1 MCHMRKRVMF
11 LWVLFF
17 LNKGRQCLVY
27 NPPLL
32 SSATVWVGSWRPL
45 SHASAD
51 HLEQAYYAPWHFF
64 LHFRASCFYVP
75 FLTSHLLSKKNSH
88 IPHLFANA
96 SSFRHFNAAICN
108 LFHLLPSNRMRCRL
122 WNTSSFESYSFMWIH
137 GHQLKLSCKWRHDKV
152 AVLPFYKLMCKA
164 WRTNPTL

>member
-32 SSATVWVGSWRPL
+32 SAATVWVGSWRPL
-45 SHASAD
+45 SHASAG

-75 FLTSHLLSKKNSH
+75 FLTSHLLSKKTATFPTSLQMLRH
-88 IPHLFANA
+88 SVTLMRLFVTFSTFSLVIGCDVAYEILPHL
-96 SSFRHFNAAICN
+96 SLTVLC
-108 LFHLLPSNRMRCRL
+108 
-122 WNTSSFESYSFMWIH
+122 EFMATDLNSVVSD
-137 GHQLKLSCKWRHDKV
+137 GMTK
-152 AVLPFYKLMCKA
+152 
-164 WRTNPTL
+164 

>member
-32 SSATVWVGSWRPL
+32 SAATVWVGSWRPL
-45 SHASAD
+45 SHASAG
-51 HLEQAYYAPWHFF
+51 HLEQAYYTPWHFF

-75 FLTSHLLSKKNSH
+75 FLTSHLLSKKTATFPTSLQMLRH
-88 IPHLFANA
+88 SVALMRLFVTFSTFPLVIGWDVVHEILPHL
-96 SSFRHFNAAICN
+96 SLTVLC
-108 LFHLLPSNRMRCRL
+108 
-122 WNTSSFESYSFMWIH
+122 EFMATDLNSVVS
-137 GHQLKLSCKWRHDKV
+137 GGMTK
-152 AVLPFYKLMCKA
+152 
-164 WRTNPTL
+164 